1 MARKDVI
8 NIVLEESGYNPERF
22 AIEWVSGAEAAR
34 FSEKVTE
41 FVDRIKKLGP
51 VKEKTSSEAV

>member
-1 MARKDVI
+1 M
-8 NIVLEESGYNPERF
+8 LEESGYNPGRF

-41 FVDRIKKLGP
+41 FVNRIKNLGP
-51 VKEKTSSEAV
+51 VKEKIISEAV

>member
-8 NIVLEESGYNPERF
+8 NIVLEESGFNPERF

-41 FVDRIKKLGP
+41 FVNKIKSLGP
-51 VKEKTSSEAV
+51 IKEKSASETV